1 MESESIY
8 SYSVAEI
15 ENLFLVEDFIVK
27 FAQYKHEIIDINDIK
42 DKVIQSANNSI
53 ESQLAAYITN
63 AINYTFTESHI
74 KRADTKDKVATNFM
88 EFTKSINIEKLY
100 IDQKQKVEKIISDR
114 NYAELIKIVN
124 NKGLIS
130 CVSKAF
136 NYEKQKDY
144 IEKALSYLKEEE
156 TGRAI
161 LKSYFPKDLN

>member
-1 MESESIY
+1 MKTMVSG
-8 SYSVAEI
+8 
-15 ENLFLVEDFIVK
+15 IVS
-27 FAQYKHEIIDINDIK
+27 NNWGT
-42 DKVIQSANNSI
+42 VIQSANNSI

-74 KRADTKDKVATNFM
+74 KRADTKDKVVMNFT
-88 EFTKSINIEKLY
+88 EFTQSINIEKLY
-100 IDQKQKVEKIISDR
+100 LDQKQKMEKLIRDR
-114 NYAELIKIVN
+114 NYTELIKIVN

-156 TGRAI
+156 TGRI
-161 LKSYFPKDLN
+161 VLKSYFPKCLN